1 MKLYITTGIVI
12 LLVVAMTATATFAQN
27 GNYSSSFS
35 RSYSSSSSWSND
47 SAPVHQSYQSSY
59 STGVQPRSLSAPY
72 PFPTPASH
80 GMSGG
85 NRSYNSSGGLTRL
98 SLQGVPLLQAIETIE
113 QAGPMKIFISEA
125 ANKIL
130 LAAVQPVT
138 LAGANGTQA
147 QLLGQVL
154 KGIDVRVN
162 LSSGSLILQTP
173 EETGLPLN
181 LKRIGYLA
189 IEEKLA
195 RTMSLNMENTTVPM
209 VLGMLRG
216 QGIIVN
222 RMAPNGMWPSDP
234 VISIQANKATIR
246 EILDAVAAQIGC
258 EVKIC
263 DTGVQLTDIHLQ
275 SPVF

>member
-1 MKLYITTGIVI
+1 MKLYITTGVVI
-12 LLVVAMTATATFAQN
+12 LLVVAITATAAFAQN

-35 RSYSSSSSWSND
+35 RSYSSSSSWSNG
-47 SAPVHQSYQSSY
+47 SEPVHRSYQSSY

-72 PFPTPASH
+72 PFPTPAGH
-80 GMSGG
+80 GM
-85 NRSYNSSGGLTRL
+85 SGGLTRL

-113 QAGPMKIFISEA
+113 QAGPMKIFISDA

-162 LSSGSLILQTP
+162 ISSGSLILQTP

-222 RMAPNGMWPSDP
+222 RMSPNGMWPSDP
-234 VISIQANKATIR
+234 MISIQANKATIR